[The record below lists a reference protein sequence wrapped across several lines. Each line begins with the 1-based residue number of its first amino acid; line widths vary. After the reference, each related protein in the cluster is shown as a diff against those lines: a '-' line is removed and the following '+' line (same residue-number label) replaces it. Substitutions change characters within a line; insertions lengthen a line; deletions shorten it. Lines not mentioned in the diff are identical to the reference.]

1 MGKYKKNKP
10 KREKKPQQH
19 RTKEERQN
27 EVKVIIQK
35 LNDLQF
41 SPIYSPIQQLYIKCK
56 EYIEK
61 GERIELN
68 IPFLEIQ
75 RCIKGVLA
83 ISTREEVWVNLKN
96 SH

>member
-1 MGKYKKNKP
+1 MGKYKKHKP

-27 EVKVIIQK
+27 EVKVILKK
-35 LNDLQF
+35 LNDLQL
-41 SPIYSPIQQLYIKCK
+41 SPLYLPIQQLYIKCK

-61 GERIELN
+61 GERIVLN
-68 IPFLEIQ
+68 IPFPEIQ

-83 ISTREEVWVNLKN
+83 ISTREEVWVNLKKQ
-96 SH
+96 